1 VDATRQQ
8 AAPEAAADDIG
19 ALRAVATGDRRAL
32 RALYDREAPR
42 MIGIA
47 QRIVRRRELAEEAVQ
62 EAFIRIW
69 NRASDYDPSLG
80 SPRAWMYTIVRRLA
94 LNMVRDGR
102 REDLVDDDAL
112 AALADAGA
120 PHDEALARLAD
131 GSALRRC
138 LERLDS
144 KRRDSLVLAY
154 VGGLS
159 HGEIAGRL
167 GIPLGTV
174 KAWIRRSLLALREC
188 MA

>member
-1 VDATRQQ
+1 MDSIRQPTAGDDA
-8 AAPEAAADDIG
+8 G
-19 ALRAVATGDRRAL
+19 ALRAVAAGDRAAL
-32 RALYDREAPR
+32 HALYDREAPR

-47 QRIVRRRELAEEAVQ
+47 LRIVRRRELAEEAVQ

-69 NRASDYDPSLG
+69 NRAGDYDPALG

-102 REDLVDDDAL
+102 REDLVDDEAL
-112 AALADAGA
+112 AALAEAGA
-120 PHDEALARLAD
+120 PHEEALARLAD

-138 LERLDS
+138 LERLEAR
-144 KRRDSLVLAY
+144 RRDSLMLAY

-188 MA
+188 LA